1 MALIAMSP
9 WLTCYQLRTMRRFSR
24 ITAPAT
30 SPQTK
35 RIQRSV
41 RPTRIRHQ
49 LPHRLSRTEMIAT
62 DLRPNPPHNAML
74 VAAILGTDLYS
85 FVQASFA
92 IVSGG
97 GRIPYHQDQSC
108 KGHRDRSHDDSPR
121 FAACDLGRWH
131 LDRSWR

>member
-24 ITAPAT
+24 ITSPAT
-30 SPQTK
+30 SPLTNWHQK
-35 RIQRSV
+35 SI
-41 RPTRIRHQ
+41 RPTRSRHQ

-74 VAAILGTDLYS
+74 AAAILGTDLYS
-85 FVQASFA
+85 FVQASFP

-97 GRIPYHQDQSC
+97 GAFSAELA
-108 KGHRDRSHDDSPR
+108 HRG
-121 FAACDLGRWH
+121 DL
-131 LDRSWR
+131 